1 MKIAVLTSSRAD
13 YGIYLP
19 LLNGLKNDARFE
31 LEIIAFGTH
40 LKKEFGYT
48 IEQIQ
53 NDGFHVA
60 HKIDN
65 LLAGDSPKEITDSY
79 ANTVLLFS
87 TFWNKH
93 ADFDWILCLGDRFE
107 MAAAVNAAI
116 PFQIKFAHLHAGET
130 TLGAIDNIYRHQ
142 ITLASSLHFV
152 SLREYAEKVQQLI
165 GYKGTT
171 EVIGSLSLLN
181 LETLNLLSI
190 DEFKE
195 KWNIDLSLPTILVTA
210 HPETVQ
216 FNENENYAMELQKAL
231 LELAKK
237 YQIVVTLPNADTNG
251 AIFRKMFVEL
261 ENKNESIKLI
271 ENFGTLSYFSCM
283 KWAKLLIGNTSSGI
297 IEAASFNKYVINLG
311 NRQDGRIAP
320 ENVINVTFNNKLI
333 VESVLKFIGINY
345 FGENPY
351 LQKNSIEVIL
361 DRLYTNELAKTH
373 N

>member
-93 ADFDWILCLGDRFE
+93 ADFDWVLCLGDRFE
-107 MAAAVNAAI
+107 MAAAVNAGI

-152 SLREYAEKVQQLI
+152 SLPEYREKVEQLI

-195 KWNIDLSLPTILVTA
+195 KLEHRFEFTINFSNYSSR
-210 HPETVQ
+210 TVQ

-231 LELAKK
+231 LKLAKN

-251 AIFRKMFVEL
+251 AIFRKMFFEL
-261 ENKNESIKLI
+261 ENQNDSIKLI
-271 ENFGTLSYFSCM
+271 ENFGTLSYFS
-283 KWAKLLIGNTSSGI
+283 
-297 IEAASFNKYVINLG
+297 
-311 NRQDGRIAP
+311 
-320 ENVINVTFNNKLI
+320 
-333 VESVLKFIGINY
+333 
-345 FGENPY
+345 
-351 LQKNSIEVIL
+351 
-361 DRLYTNELAKTH
+361 
-373 N
+373 